1 MNTYNI
7 KFIISTSEINNFFL
21 KIPKNT
27 IKYYFKYPFNYYFVN
42 MYENKNIDL
51 LNKIKYCV
59 KISHIKIIKNL
70 DVHLLCCNDWNI
82 CVYNNFMFNLPF
94 TYDNII
100 YLPYELL
107 LNMDN
112 SKLIELL
119 IHEKIHIFQRFN
131 INWIDSKY
139 INMLNWKQINV
150 SFNYGYLQSLI
161 NSSNIDDNIDDNIV
175 DNVVDNIVVFNPDTI
190 DCNYTFMLNDN
201 NKLYYCVL
209 YLQNENVNYKWFEYI
224 NNKLINTDFTYSY
237 DHLYE
242 ELAYKISKNIA

>member
-7 KFIISTSEINNFFL
+7 KFIISTSEINNFFF

-42 MYENKNIDL
+42 MYENKNMDL
-51 LNKIKYCV
+51 LNKIKYCI
-59 KISHIKIIKNL
+59 KISHIKIINNL

-107 LNMDN
+107 LNIN
-112 SKLIELL
+112 NAKLIELL

-131 INWIDSKY
+131 INWIDNKY
-139 INMLNWKQINV
+139 VNMSNWKQINV
-150 SFNYGYLQSLI
+150 SFNYEYLQSLI
-161 NSSNIDDNIDDNIV
+161 N
-175 DNVVDNIVVFNPDTI
+175 NVVVYNPDTI
-190 DCNYTFMLNDN
+190 DCNYTFMIDDND
-201 NKLYYCVL
+201 KLYYCVL
-209 YLQNENVNYKWFEYI
+209 YLLNDKVNYKWFEFK
-224 NNKLINTDFTYSY
+224 NNQLINTDFVYSY

-242 ELAYKISKNIA
+242 QQAYTISNKIM

>member
-42 MYENKNIDL
+42 MYESKNIDL
-51 LNKIKYCV
+51 FNKIKYCI
-59 KISHIKIIKNL
+59 KISHIKIINDL

-107 LNMDN
+107 ININN

-131 INWIDSKY
+131 INWIDDKY
-139 INMLNWKQINV
+139 VNIFNWKQINI
-150 SFNYGYLQSLI
+150 SFNYEYLQSLI
-161 NSSNIDDNIDDNIV
+161 
-175 DNVVDNIVVFNPDTI
+175 DNVIVFNPDTI
-190 DCNYTFMLNDN
+190 DCNYTFMLSNN

-209 YLQNENVNYKWFEYI
+209 YLLDEKVNYKWFEYK
-224 NNKLINTDFTYSY
+224 NNKLINTDFTYLY

-242 ELAYKISKNIA
+242 ELAYKISKKIM